1 MRSNRAAKGGLTALV
16 IALQVVVFALA
27 GCAGSSP
34 ADQSARVAQLI
45 RNHTGANV
53 RVNASCDQRKAQ
65 RYRCIGRYTG
75 RRDESWTLKLSA
87 WCNSHGACG
96 WRADKEHV
104 PAEEEEEEEEE
115 EEAAEE

>member
-1 MRSNRAAKGGLTALV
+1 V

-27 GCAGSSP
+27 GCAGSSS

-45 RNHTGANV
+45 RNHTSANV
-53 RVNASCDQRKAQ
+53 DVNASCDRRKSQ

-75 RRDESWTLKLSA
+75 RRGESWTLKFSA

-96 WRADKEHV
+96 WRADREHV
-104 PAEEEEEEEEE
+104 PAEEAEEE
-115 EEAAEE
+115 EEAAEG